1 MINYGIPY
9 KGSKNKIAENII
21 AQLPSAKH
29 FYDLFGGGGAMTHCA
44 LLSGKYEFV
53 HYNEFNPLVFKAFKM
68 AVNGEFEGETRW
80 ISREDF
86 ENLKD
91 TDPYVAICF
100 SFGNNLK
107 TYAYNK
113 ECEKFKK
120 AVHYSIVFDDN
131 SLLKE
136 YIDLSNFNYSSNNIK
151 ERRLELQRYLT
162 VLFRENKLEVDYGIS
177 NSEILQSQKRLENC
191 KEYFNS
197 VGNVRNVIQNLE
209 RKVYVNFN
217 SIGTARGVI
226 ESLERL
232 ERLERFQ
239 SLENINNCGVLLSN
253 LSYEEVSIESDSVI
267 YCDPPYVNTNT
278 YLDEFDHEKFYLWL
292 RSLKQ
297 QVFISE
303 YQMPSDFYEVFSIKK
318 RVLINDK
325 LNIQKLEKLFSN
337 IPYVNDPLSW

>member
-9 KGSKNKIAENII
+9 KGSKNKIAKDII
-21 AQLPSAKH
+21 AQLPSATH

-44 LLSGKYEFV
+44 LLSGKYKYV
-53 HYNEFNPLVFKAFKM
+53 HYNELNPLVFKAFKM

-86 ENLKD
+86 EKLKD

-100 SFGNNLK
+100 SFGNDLK
-107 TYAYNK
+107 NYAYNK

-120 AVHYSIVFDDN
+120 AVHYSIFFDDN

-136 YIDLSNFNYSSNNIK
+136 YIDLSNFNYSSENLK

-162 VLFRENKLEVDYGIS
+162 VLLRENKLEVDYGIS
-177 NSEILQSQKRLENC
+177 NSEILQSQNRLEKC

-209 RKVYVNFN
+209 R
-217 SIGTARGVI
+217 I
-226 ESLERL
+226 ERL
-232 ERLERFQ
+232 Q
-239 SLENINNCGVLLSN
+239 NLENINNCGVLLSN
-253 LSYEEVSIESDSVI
+253 LSYEEVPIEENSVI
-267 YCDPPYVNTNT
+267 YCDPPYKETGT
-278 YLDEFDHEKFYLWL
+278 YLNDFDHEKFYSWL
-292 RSLKQ
+292 RTLKQ

-303 YQMPSDFYEVFSIKK
+303 YQMPNDFHEVFSIKK
-318 RVLINDK
+318 RVSFSQKQNT
-325 LNIQKLEKLFSN
+325 QKLEKLFSN